1 MLLLLIFV
9 HLLSRNGS
17 AAPDQYTLN
26 DRAAPNS
33 CNDISNCRKLFDIV
47 WGCLATIFA
56 CTWVSVHPNVP
67 APNESRLAHFWR
79 RLKMMLIAAIAPE
92 IMVAFAARQFFAARA
107 LSKEFGFSKTHG
119 FFFCMGGFV
128 SSTGSPL
135 VTKKQLADAETGFEF
150 LIGIKNVDVKD
161 IMDKSKG
168 DALSKG
174 LAMVQGLWFTMQC
187 VSRLHQHLVITELEV
202 ATLAFAAVNIFIWLL
217 WWYKPLDVRRQIV
230 VGTAKL
236 PDPLP
241 IGPIHASWLVR
252 FNSAI
257 VGISYEY
264 NPLSP
269 ISVSSFWSL
278 PWYELDDIQGYFA
291 PLAIEALVGTVF
303 GAIHC
308 AAWNTDFPT
317 TAEMWMWRACSSVIA
332 VIIVLST
339 VLAFTN
345 DKESPSTEMMLQ
357 IGFIVPIPI
366 YIIARLVLVILPLV
380 ALRSL
385 PPDAFVDVNW
395 STYIPHL

>member
-1 MLLLLIFV
+1 
-9 HLLSRNGS
+9 
-17 AAPDQYTLN
+17 
-26 DRAAPNS
+26 
-33 CNDISNCRKLFDIV
+33 
-47 WGCLATIFA
+47 
-56 CTWVSVHPNVP
+56 
-67 APNESRLAHFWR
+67 
-79 RLKMMLIAAIAPE
+79 
-92 IMVAFAARQFFAARA
+92 
-107 LSKEFGFSKTHG
+107 
-119 FFFCMGGFV
+119 
-128 SSTGSPL
+128 
-135 VTKKQLADAETGFEF
+135 
-150 LIGIKNVDVKD
+150 
-161 IMDKSKG
+161 
-168 DALSKG
+168 
-174 LAMVQGLWFTMQC
+174 
-187 VSRLHQHLVITELEV
+187 
-202 ATLAFAAVNIFIWLL
+202 
-217 WWYKPLDVRRQIV
+217 

-269 ISVSSFWSL
+269 TSVSSFWSL
-278 PWYELDDIQGYFA
+278 PWYELDNIQGYFA

-308 AAWNTDFPT
+308 AAWNTDFTT
-317 TAEMWMWRACSSVIA
+317 TAEMWMWRACSSVIVA
-332 VIIVLST
+332 IPVIIVLST

-366 YIIARLVLVILPLV
+366 CIIARLVLVILPLV

-385 PPDAFVDVNW
+385 PPGAFVDVSW